1 MPITTIGNIITGN
14 IPVLTSYLTQDPVEK
29 TAFFESGI
37 LSPTPY
43 AAEIARGPSNIA
55 NIPYWKSIDASIE
68 PNYSNDV
75 YADVAEPRNIET
87 GDMMARVA
95 YLNEGFGQADLTVE
109 LTSKNPLQSVAARLD
124 NFWQRQAQRRLL
136 ATSLGTDPASANAQG
151 RVTVSV
157 NKRIRKTLTAGTAV
171 EYLNPY
177 SEMRMTTD
185 TWAMSI
191 KPVIANGSYQFRE
204 AF

>member
-1 MPITTIGNIITGN
+1 MALTWPASLRPSEMTWGIVNNSRAFTSTLSNAQQIVGYPGAYWQCTLTFGLLTREQERQLTSFLGKLDGMMGTFNLPAFTRQRTNNVGALSVVTGN
-14 IPVLTSYLTQDPVEK
+14 AQ
-29 TAFFESGI
+29 
-37 LSPTPY
+37 
-43 AAEIARGPSNIA
+43 ARSMVIGGAIA
-55 NIPYWKSIDASIE
+55 NAPAFSA
-68 PNYSNDV
+68 
-75 YADVAEPRNIET
+75 
-87 GDMMARVA
+87 GDYITIAGEMFEV
-95 YLNEGFGQADLTVE
+95 
-109 LTSKNPLQSVAARLD
+109 
-124 NFWQRQAQRRLL
+124 
-136 ATSLGTDPASANAQG
+136 TDPASANAQG

>member
-1 MPITTIGNIITGN
+1 MALTWPASLRPSEMTWGIVNNSRAFTSTLSNAQQIVGYPGAYWQCTLTFGVLTREQERQLTSFLGKLDGMMGTLNLPAFTRQRTNSVGALSVVTGN
-14 IPVLTSYLTQDPVEK
+14 AQARSMVIGGA
-29 TAFFESGI
+29 TANAPAFSAGDYITIAGEMFE
-37 LSPTPY
+37 
-43 AAEIARGPSNIA
+43 
-55 NIPYWKSIDASIE
+55 
-68 PNYSNDV
+68 V
-75 YADVAEPRNIET
+75 
-87 GDMMARVA
+87 
-95 YLNEGFGQADLTVE
+95 
-109 LTSKNPLQSVAARLD
+109 
-124 NFWQRQAQRRLL
+124 
-136 ATSLGTDPASANAQG
+136 TDPASANAQG